1 MATHRRWQDLG
12 PGAKAAIVVAGV
24 VQLSLLG
31 AALTDIKR
39 RRPDQVNGPR
49 WLWTGVSFI
58 NFVGP
63 VTYFVVGRRRE
74 SAGQVES

>member
-1 MATHRRWQDLG
+1 MATHRRWQHLG
-12 PGAKAAIVVAGV
+12 PVVKAAIVVGGI

-74 SAGQVES
+74 STG